1 MEKNL
6 GPINIKFGWIWLFL
20 GILLAMILGL
30 YAFQSDWLGGYT
42 SLTRRFI
49 RLGHIAFIA
58 TALVNILYG
67 LSIDT
72 IKLPH
77 RIKTIGSY
85 SMIIAAVTMP
95 TICILAAI
103 NQFFQTIFF
112 IPALAFALAIFIMAL
127 GQLKRTE
134 Q

>member
-1 MEKNL
+1 M
-6 GPINIKFGWIWLFL
+6 GSINIKFGWVWLFL

-72 IKLPH
+72 IKLSH
-77 RIKTIGSY
+77 RIKSIGSY
-85 SMIIAAVTMP
+85 SMIIAALTMP

-112 IPALAFALAIFIMAL
+112 IPALAFVLAIFIMAL